1 MVLRNI
7 YTEYFAAHDQGK
19 LYWIGYVKT
28 ILKLLDLDKFA
39 LSKAKFKS
47 VYIKIWNTKIL
58 NDQSEMLEIKDYRR
72 FKTSIKQEII

>member
-1 MVLRNI
+1 MVFRNT

-39 LSKAKFKS
+39 LSYKAKLKS
-47 VYIKIWNTKIL
+47 VYNKIWNKKYL
-58 NDQSEMLEIKDYRR
+58 MIKAKYWR
-72 FKTSIKQEII
+72 